1 MVVFI
6 DVEAIKGAGDCL
18 IAWLKVG
25 NNRCKLTYYPPLGGA
40 NVFQFIRNCLP
51 PDGRLRLKSYYG
63 RKPRKC

>member
-6 DVEAIKGAGDCL
+6 DLEAIKGGGDCL
-18 IAWLKVG
+18 IAYLRVG
-25 NNRCKLTYYPPLGGA
+25 HSRRKLTYYPPIGGS
-40 NVFQFIRNCLP
+40 NIFQFIRNCLP